1 MANIIEATNE
11 NFDQIINGDKPV
23 LVSFWAEWAGPCRM
37 IAPILEEM
45 SEEYDKTAVIVKVNV
60 DENPKL
66 SMKYGIR
73 SIPALFYFKDGQIV
87 DKVIGAQGKSVI
99 SGKLSQLV

>member
-60 DENPKL
+60 DENPEL

>member
-1 MANIIEATNE
+1 
-11 NFDQIINGDKPV
+11 
-23 LVSFWAEWAGPCRM
+23 
-37 IAPILEEM
+37 M

>member
-1 MANIIEATNE
+1 MANIIEATDE
-11 NFDQIINGDKPV
+11 NFDLIINGDKPV

>member
-45 SEEYDKTAVIVKVNV
+45 
-60 DENPKL
+60 
-66 SMKYGIR
+66 
-73 SIPALFYFKDGQIV
+73 ALPD
-87 DKVIGAQGKSVI
+87 
-99 SGKLSQLV
+99 